1 MAETTPTASSAH
13 LVQGNSSASRPG
25 AHMPI
30 QYADEES
37 DRAVWD
43 WITDMTPT
51 KADLA
56 KFAAI
61 VALLVLGTTVLIG
74 VTS

>member
-1 MAETTPTASSAH
+1 
-13 LVQGNSSASRPG
+13 
-25 AHMPI
+25 
-30 QYADEES
+30 
-37 DRAVWD
+37 
-43 WITDMTPT
+43 MTPT